1 MGLGGMGGFGGMGG
15 MGGMG
20 GFGAPMGG
28 QAGVNAGSGLGAG
41 ARPAGA
47 GAGLGAGGFGPGLDL
62 NQLLAGLG
70 PQGQAGAGANLG
82 GFMPPGQQ
90 VDMSLPAEER
100 YKDQLQQMRDMGF
113 VNTELNIQ
121 VLDQTGGNVQ
131 IAIERMLNLMG

>member
-1 MGLGGMGGFGGMGG
+1 

-20 GFGAPMGG
+20 GFGAPGAPLGG
-28 QAGVNAGSGLGAG
+28 QAGVNPGSGLG
-41 ARPAGA
+41 GA
-47 GAGLGAGGFGPGLDL
+47 GQLPGGAGAGGFGAGLDL

-82 GFMPPGQQ
+82 AFMPPSPP
-90 VDMSLPAEER
+90 VNMNLPPEER